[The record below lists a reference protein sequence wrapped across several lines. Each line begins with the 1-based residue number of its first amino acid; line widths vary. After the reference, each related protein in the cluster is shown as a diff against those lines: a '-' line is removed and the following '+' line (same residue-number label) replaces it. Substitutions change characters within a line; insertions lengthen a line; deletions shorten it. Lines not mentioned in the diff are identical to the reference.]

1 MTLLDLQMYELLTL
15 EINAIIFKILNS
27 YNSDYQKDNIL
38 KLHLNINQLVKYIE
52 SRLPDEN
59 WYLGFI
65 NRIRE
70 R

>member
-59 WYLGFI
+59 
-65 NRIRE
+65 
-70 R
+70 